1 MFSRNHP
8 ALSRQVLVS
17 LLSGNA
23 IQGIIVAQVGDHYVL
38 KGCTVLEP
46 GRDPVQAVGEMV
58 IDRSNVDY
66 MQITEA

>member
-1 MFSRNHP
+1 LFSRNHP
-8 ALSRQVLVS
+8 ALSRRVLVS

-23 IQGIIVAQVGDHYVL
+23 IQGVMSEQLGDHYVL
-38 KGCTVLEP
+38 KGCVVLEP
-46 GRDPVQAVGEMV
+46 GRDPVEAVGEMV